1 MGLLRPSKSD
11 LLLKIQELEDALQRR
26 VDEHAVLTRKFND
39 LRVKVQGESPHP
51 GYSALVECN
60 LRKPLPKSGM
70 EGEMEALEA
79 YINACI
85 QNVRKEIREH
95 VESRVLHP
103 ELVEKD
109 SLTRTAA
116 ALTKKAE
123 EIQ

>member
-1 MGLLRPSKSD
+1 MGLLRPSKSE
-11 LLLKIQELEDALQRR
+11 LLLRIQELETTVQRVSDDNR
-26 VDEHAVLTRKFND
+26 VLTSKLTD
-39 LRVKVQGESPHP
+39 LRVKIQGHDPQP
-51 GYSALVECN
+51 GYSRLVETG